1 MELPSNIKKSKKI
14 GIIVF
19 ARMSS
24 KRLPG
29 KILKNIIDNKSLLQ
43 IIIDNLKNNKTYNNI
58 IIATSKNK
66 IDDKVQKFCFKN
78 KIDLIRGPNK
88 NVFSRTIKCIRSKK
102 LDYVVRVC
110 GDRPFFD
117 TKIMNKMINIIIKNK
132 YDIVTNVFPR
142 TVPKGLTC
150 EVANSKI
157 FLETRLSMLN
167 TNEKEHIFDYFY
179 KKTSYKIFNLTQNL
193 KKKFINQNFCI
204 DNAADLK
211 RIKKI
216 MKQFKNSKK
225 KINLRN
231 LKLYYDK

>member
-78 KIDLIRGPNK
+78 KLIIRG
-88 NVFSRTIKCIRSKK
+88 
-102 LDYVVRVC
+102 
-110 GDRPFFD
+110 
-117 TKIMNKMINIIIKNK
+117 
-132 YDIVTNVFPR
+132 
-142 TVPKGLTC
+142 
-150 EVANSKI
+150 
-157 FLETRLSMLN
+157 
-167 TNEKEHIFDYFY
+167 
-179 KKTSYKIFNLTQNL
+179 
-193 KKKFINQNFCI
+193 
-204 DNAADLK
+204 
-211 RIKKI
+211 
-216 MKQFKNSKK
+216 
-225 KINLRN
+225 
-231 LKLYYDK
+231 